1 MLQNEGRKKKGK
13 RDVLDGSRW
22 LPQPVGELGD
32 SAHDAS
38 RLLSHGIA
46 EQVQRKDIVGEN
58 FPRKSC

>member
-1 MLQNEGRKKKGK
+1 MKGGKKREK
-13 RDVLDGSRW
+13 REVLDGSRW

-46 EQVQRKDIVGEN
+46 EQMQREDIVGEN
-58 FPRKSC
+58 FPRKSR